1 MLKRLVL
8 SSAGVVVLTVVG
20 CTTQYEPR
28 TLEVPSQFP
37 TIQSAVD
44 EARPGDIVS
53 VDGGTYRESVTIT
66 KDRIVIRGKDR
77 NETVLDGEYLRQNG
91 IYVAADGVRVE
102 NLTVRSFTQNGIIFS
117 GIDRMSRNHE
127 HSPDDVYGTPGH
139 SLVGYEVQWV
149 TAYNNGLYGIYAF
162 ASSDGVISD
171 SLVSGHPDSGIY
183 IGQCKPCRAVVRRVT
198 AELNAIGYYGTN
210 ASGDV
215 YVIESVFRRN
225 RLGIAP
231 NSQEAEAL
239 SPQEETVIA
248 GNVVADNDDPSA
260 PEIPEGFFGG
270 GIVVGG
276 GTKNLIVRNRVVDH
290 SYMGIGV
297 IDFNRFF
304 AENNTIEGNYVM
316 RNGLDL
322 AYSPGASRSTLGN
335 CFARNTFRTSSPANI
350 ENVLACGA
358 ASAMIQGTA
367 LPNSEAP
374 PTVDYRQIP
383 QPATQPVMPSAEFAR
398 PAGVAAFAK
407 PDLATIFL
415 P

>member
-1 MLKRLVL
+1 MRRATAALGI
-8 SSAGVVVLTVVG
+8 ALTVLVAGCVG
-20 CTTQYEPR
+20 RPDAR
-28 TLEVPSQFP
+28 TLLVPTDFA
-37 TIQSAVD
+37 TIQAATD
-44 EARPGDIVS
+44 EARSGDIIEIQPGVYTESVS
-53 VDGGTYRESVTIT
+53 VTTDN
-66 KDRIVIRGKDR
+66 IVIRGSDR
-77 NETVLDGEYLRQNG
+77 NSVVLDGGHRLSNG

-117 GIDRMSRNHE
+117 GIDRMSRDHE
-127 HSPDDVYGTPGH
+127 HSPDDEYGTPGH

-162 ASSDGVISD
+162 ASSDGKISD

-183 IGQCKPCRAVVRRVT
+183 IGQCKPCRAVVRRVV

-215 YVIESVFRRN
+215 YVIESTFRRN

-239 SPQEETVIA
+239 APQAETVIV
-248 GNVVADNDDPSA
+248 GNVVADNDDPAA

-270 GIVVGG
+270 GIIVGG
-276 GTKNLIVRNRVVDH
+276 GTKNLIARNRVSDH
-290 SYMGIGV
+290 SYIGIGV
-297 IDFNRFF
+297 IDFNKYLP
-304 AENNTIEGNYVM
+304 ENNTIEDNVVS

-322 AYSPGASRSTLGN
+322 VYSPGTSRSALGN

-350 ENVLACGA
+350 ENVLVCGA
-358 ASAMIQGTA
+358 ANAMIQETE
-367 LPNSEAP
+367 LPEPVSP
-374 PTVDYRQIP
+374 PTVDYRRIP
-383 QPATQPVMPSAEFAR
+383 QPLIQPTMPTREFAR
-398 PAGVAAFAK
+398 PAGVTPFAK
-407 PDLATIFL
+407 PDVATIPL